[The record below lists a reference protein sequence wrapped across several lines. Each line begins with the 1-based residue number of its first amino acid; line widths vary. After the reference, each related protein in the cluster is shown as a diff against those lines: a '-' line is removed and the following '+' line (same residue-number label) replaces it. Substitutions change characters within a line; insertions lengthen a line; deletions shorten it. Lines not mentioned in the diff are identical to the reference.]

1 VKQIKWVLGL
11 VTQNFGWKV
20 LSLVIAVVLWELVA
34 TEPELS
40 TFATVGV
47 EYKNLSD
54 DLEISSDP
62 VGSVKLE
69 LRGPSGELRGLGN
82 GGVHPELV
90 LDMSGVQ
97 PGERTFPIT
106 DQNVNLSRGVR
117 LVRSIPPEVRF
128 RFERQGTRAV
138 RVVPRFTGEGRS
150 GYDVATYS
158 VAPGSM
164 AIIGP
169 ASRVARVSAAFT
181 DPVDVSSLVGSSDFR
196 VNVFLEDPY
205 VRFRGPAQVT
215 VAVTM
220 KKR

>member
-1 VKQIKWVLGL
+1 MRQLKWLLGL
-11 VTQNFGWKV
+11 VTQNFGWKL
-20 LSLVIAVVLWELVA
+20 LSLVIAVVLWALVA
-34 TEPELS
+34 SEPELS

-62 VGSVKLE
+62 VSSVRLE
-69 LRGPSGELRGLGN
+69 LRGPSGELRGLGS

-106 DQNVNLSRGVR
+106 DQNVKLSRGVT
-117 LVRSIPPEVRF
+117 LVRAIPPEVRF
-128 RFERQGTRAV
+128 RFERQGMRTV
-138 RVVPRFTGEGRS
+138 KVVPRFSGEGRN

-158 VAPGSM
+158 VTPDSM

-181 DPVDVSSLVGSSDFR
+181 DPVDVSSLAGSSDFR

-205 VRFRGPAQVT
+205 VRFQGPAQVM